1 MKSIFKINTSLDSLK
16 INYEWNIN
24 TCDFTITNIS
34 DKEQILGDTT
44 LLTAEMPYASD
55 TEFYGEGYNMLSQ
68 YGGTIS
74 DFKLIGSFSDY
85 DHYKLK
91 RPEGI
96 NQVYNMVI
104 FYPKGQE
111 PLLIGYS
118 SCNRFNGWIRF
129 NEKEI
134 QLAIDG
140 EGIVLKPNET
150 ISLEQIYIE
159 KGNRNT
165 ILNNFAEAIEKNHP
179 KREFNEI
186 PTGWCSWLVY
196 GPDITEKNI
205 YDNLDSA
212 QKHNLNLKYIQI
224 DDGYQVYWGDWFD
237 FTDKFEGGVKK
248 ICLDIKEKGFEPA
261 IWVAPFV
268 AEKDSRVFKE
278 HPDWFVKDEKGEPLK
293 SSDVTFGGWRGAPWY
308 ILDTTHPQALKHIKT
323 VFATM
328 HNEWKINYFKLD
340 AIVWEALPFGV
351 RYDKT
356 KTCIEAYKMGMSA
369 IREAVG
375 EESFILGGNSPMW
388 PSIGYVN
395 GMRVT
400 NDNQRYF
407 EQFAQ
412 IAIECFNRNWQH
424 GKLWINDP
432 DTVLLQ
438 NQTAEIVGPDGS
450 IITKEG
456 TVTKEEFAFNAA
468 YTMASGGMVLSGDD
482 LSKLNDE
489 NVALLKRLLPP
500 TDVAAE
506 FDDTTFTVGRAKI
519 NDDKTIIYI
528 FNFDNCEKEIKVTL
542 PNKVKIFD
550 LLENVNI
557 GTYEQELIFTKF
569 KPHDAKVLICEKCN

>member
-1 MKSIFKINTSLDSLK
+1 MKSIFKTNTSLDSLK
-16 INYEWNIN
+16 LNYKWNIN

-34 DKEQILGDTT
+34 DKEHKLGDTT
-44 LLTAEMPYASD
+44 LLTAKMPFAPD
-55 TEFYGEGYNMLSQ
+55 TAFYGEGYNMLSQ

-212 QKHNLNLKYIQI
+212 KKHKLNLKYIQI

-248 ICLDIKEKGFEPA
+248 ICLDIKDKGFEPA

-557 GTYEQELIFTKF
+557 GTYEQELIFIKF

>member
-1 MKSIFKINTSLDSLK
+1 
-16 INYEWNIN
+16 
-24 TCDFTITNIS
+24 
-34 DKEQILGDTT
+34 
-44 LLTAEMPYASD
+44 
-55 TEFYGEGYNMLSQ
+55 MLSQ

-212 QKHNLNLKYIQI
+212 KKHKLNLKYIQI

-248 ICLDIKEKGFEPA
+248 ICLDIKDKGFEPA

-557 GTYEQELIFTKF
+557 GTYEQELIFIKF

>member
-1 MKSIFKINTSLDSLK
+1 MKNIFNLNSKQKNLTLAQQ
-16 INYEWNIN
+16 WNGNI
-24 TCDFTITNIS
+24 CDLTVTNNS
-34 DKEQILGDTT
+34 DTEQRLGDIT
-44 LLTAEMPYASD
+44 LFTAKMPFTPD

-68 YGGTIS
+68 YGGAIN

-85 DHYKLK
+85 DHYRLK

-96 NQVYNMVI
+96 NQVYNMII

-140 EGIVLKPNET
+140 EGITIKPNET
-150 ISLEQIYIE
+150 IALEQIYIE
-159 KGNRNT
+159 QGERNY
-165 ILNNFAEAIEKNHP
+165 ILNNFADAIAKNHP
-179 KREFNEI
+179 KKEFKEI

-248 ICLDIKEKGFEPA
+248 VCLDIKDKGFEPA

-388 PSIGYVN
+388 PSIGYIN

-482 LSKLNDE
+482 LSKLTDE
-489 NVALLKRLLPP
+489 NVELLKRLLPP

-506 FDDTTFTVGRAKI
+506 FDDTTFTIGRAKI
-519 NDDKTIIYI
+519 NDEKTIIYV
-528 FNFDNCEKEIKVTL
+528 FNFDNFEKEIKVSL
-542 PNKVKIFD
+542 PGKMKIFD

-557 GTYEQELIFTKF
+557 GTYEQELIFDKF
-569 KPHDAKVLICEKCN
+569 KPHDAKVLICEECK